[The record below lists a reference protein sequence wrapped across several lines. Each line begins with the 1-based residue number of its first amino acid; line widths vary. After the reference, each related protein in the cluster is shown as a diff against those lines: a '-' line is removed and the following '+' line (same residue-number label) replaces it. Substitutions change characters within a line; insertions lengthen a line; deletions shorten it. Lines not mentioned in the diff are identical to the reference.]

1 MKSTRPLALLGF
13 ALLLTG
19 ATSYALER
27 ELESRRQATAVAA
40 AEMAAAANAF
50 LESLS
55 PDLRADAEFPFQDA
69 ERTRWHF
76 IPEEMHARQGAKIR
90 EMNEAQREAAHAL
103 LRSGLSDGGYATAA
117 AVIQLEDILSIL
129 EGPDGRFERDSELYY
144 FSVFGAPG
152 TAGAWGWRAE
162 GHHLS
167 LHFTVVEGA
176 WVATAPAFLGS
187 NPAEVREGPSMG
199 MRVLAER
206 EDVARQLFTSLDD
219 AQRSVALISVDAPN
233 DIVTGAELEIDP
245 LTPVGIAAAALRP
258 DQRDLLMN
266 LVEVYAGLWRNDLA
280 EIRME
285 ALRQVNVDD
294 ISFAWAGSGEV
305 GARHYYRVQSP
316 GFLIEYDN
324 TQNDA
329 NHVHSVWRDW
339 DGDFG
344 EDILREHLAAI
355 PH

>member
-1 MKSTRPLALLGF
+1 MKSTRSLALLGF

-19 ATSYALER
+19 ATSFVLER
-27 ELESRRQATAVAA
+27 ELESRRQATEAAA

-55 PDLRADAEFPFQDA
+55 PDLRAGAAFPFPDA

-76 IPEEMHARQGAKIR
+76 IPGEMHARQGAMIR
-90 EMNEAQREAAHAL
+90 EMNDAQQEAAHTL
-103 LRSGLSDGGYATAA
+103 LRSGLSNGGYATAG
-117 AVIQLEDILSIL
+117 AVMQLEDILSVL
-129 EGPDGRFERDSELYY
+129 EGPGGRFQRDSELYY
-144 FSVFGAPG
+144 FSVFGTPG
-152 TAGAWGWRAE
+152 TEGAWGWRVE

-206 EDVARQLFTSLDD
+206 EDVARQLFASLDD
-219 AQRSVALISVDAPN
+219 AQRRVALISADAPN
-233 DIVTGAELEIDP
+233 DIVTGAELDIDP
-245 LTPVGIAAAALRP
+245 LLPAGIAAAALRP
-258 DQRDLLMN
+258 DQRDLLMH
-266 LVEVYAGLWRNDLA
+266 LVEVYAGLWRQDLA
-280 EIRME
+280 EVRLE

-294 ISFAWAGSGEV
+294 ITFAWAGSGEV

-344 EDILREHLAAI
+344 EDILRDHLAAV